1 MAMRTV
7 ASLRPWRLLSL
18 LQPCACISTDVT
30 SAAEK
35 VFQAAKL
42 HPGDVVVHN
51 EADSEFGKALIKAAK
66 ARGYMTINILPNKS
80 CVNES
85 IEFLKSIGGDVVVTE
100 AYANTWYMKRL
111 VSDLSKP
118 SVGVNCGDGS
128 QATSVAKLLKEGGT
142 LLWEEF
148 ASRSDVSWC
157 DETATQMGRSS
168 ESKEAKYSAS

>member
-100 AYANTWYMKRL
+100 AYANTWIYCHKFDLDLQSLQTSDFSL
-111 VSDLSKP
+111 VEKLS
-118 SVGVNCGDGS
+118 
-128 QATSVAKLLKEGGT
+128 GT
-142 LLWEEF
+142 
-148 ASRSDVSWC
+148 
-157 DETATQMGRSS
+157 
-168 ESKEAKYSAS
+168 